1 MTRRQLAYAAIA
13 GQVVFVV
20 AFFVLGAAEGHG
32 YSATKHYI
40 SDLGAPTAHHVA
52 LWFAAQVVCAV
63 TLAAFAFGALRPA
76 LAPAG
81 RKATIAAWLVIGS
94 VMVFDNI
101 TDPIFRLDCRLAD
114 KGCSAS
120 DQMATW
126 HGKVHVYKFVVAL
139 VCSIAAPFVIASC
152 MKALDGWRRLV
163 RPTRIFAVVLIIGS
177 VAVAAAD
184 RSDVQGVVQR
194 LLAIYVA
201 VGVVALAARVASEG
215 G

>member
-13 GQVVFVV
+13 GQVVFVG
-20 AFFVLGAAEGHG
+20 AFIVLGATEGHG
-32 YSATKHYI
+32 FSATKHYI
-40 SDLGAPTAHHVA
+40 SDLGAPTAHHVV

-76 LAPAG
+76 LSPAG
-81 RKATIAAWLVIGS
+81 RKATLAAWLITGS

-101 TDPIFRLDCRLAD
+101 TDPLFRLDCRLAD
-114 KGCSAS
+114 KGCSAT

-139 VCSIAAPFVIASC
+139 VCTIAAPFVIASC
-152 MKALDGWRRLV
+152 ARVVDGWRSLV
-163 RPTRIFAVVLIIGS
+163 RPTRWFGVLTIVGS
-177 VAVAAAD
+177 VGVGAAD
-184 RSDVQGVVQR
+184 RTSAQGLVQR

-201 VGVVALAARVASEG
+201 LGVVALAGRVASESG
-215 G
+215 